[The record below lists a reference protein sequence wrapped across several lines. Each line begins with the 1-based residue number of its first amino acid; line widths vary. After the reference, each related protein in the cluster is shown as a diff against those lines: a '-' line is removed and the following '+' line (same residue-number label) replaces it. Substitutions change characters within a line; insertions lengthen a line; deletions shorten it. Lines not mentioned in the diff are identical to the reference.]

1 MEEREEKEKFGY
13 HILATKTIKLVV
25 IEFILK
31 VNWRMENKIGLILMH
46 FWKNHP

>member
-1 MEEREEKEKFGY
+1 VEEREETEKFGY

-31 VNWRMENKIGLILMH
+31 VNWRIKNKCFFLVSLA
-46 FWKNHP
+46 N

>member
-13 HILATKTIKLVV
+13 LILATKTIKLAGV

-31 VNWRMENKIGLILMH
+31 VNWRMKNKCFFSWFGLLR
-46 FWKNHP
+46 